1 MFHSIEETFD
11 DFSPLGKPIYRPLWY
26 NITQR
31 GVWIRKLW
39 TGQHCDAELENLV
52 FFYLLLIARS
62 HAVMCCDP
70 PSWFSFRHHRMN
82 CPSSAILF
90 LLFEYKCFLE
100 RTQHTCS
107 YPPSC
112 FICSA
117 PWVKVYPMSRAHYLC
132 SYPPSC
138 FICSAPRVKVY
149 PMSRAHHMCVL
160 IRHLVSSVQLPSWRC
175 TLMNSAHHTCSYPPS
190 CFICSAPRV
199 KVYPMSRVHTHVF
212 LSAIL
217 FYLFSS
223 LGEGVPYEYT
233 TCVLICHLVL
243 SVQLPGWRCTLW
255 AEHTTRVFLSAILF
269 YLFSSLGEDVP

>member
-1 MFHSIEETFD
+1 MFISIEETFD

-52 FFYLLLIARS
+52 SFYLLLIARS

-112 FICSA
+112 FICST
-117 PWVKVYPMSRAHYLC
+117 PWVKVYPMSR
-132 SYPPSC
+132 
-138 FICSAPRVKVY
+138 VY
-149 PMSRAHHMCVL
+149 HTCVL
-160 IRHLVSSVQLPSWRC
+160 IR
-175 TLMNSAHHTCSYPPS
+175 
-190 CFICSAPRV
+190 
-199 KVYPMSRVHTHVF
+199 
-212 LSAIL
+212 
-217 FYLFSS
+217 
-223 LGEGVPYEYT
+223 
-233 TCVLICHLVL
+233 HLVL

-255 AEHTTRVFLSAILF
+255 AEYTTRVLIRHP
-269 YLFSSLGEDVP
+269 V